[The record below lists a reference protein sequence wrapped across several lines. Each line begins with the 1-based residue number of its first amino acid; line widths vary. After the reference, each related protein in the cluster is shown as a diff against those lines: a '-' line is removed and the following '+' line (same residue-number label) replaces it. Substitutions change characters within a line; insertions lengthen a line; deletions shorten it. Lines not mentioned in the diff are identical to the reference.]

1 MAEQRRKKKD
11 YVRPELRQIKLS
23 LAELTLGTNCDGA
36 NLGVENTGCPPN
48 AVLCNV

>member
-1 MAEQRRKKKD
+1 MADQQRKKKQ

-36 NLGVENTGCPPN
+36 NLGVQNAGCPPG
-48 AVLCNV
+48 AVACNV